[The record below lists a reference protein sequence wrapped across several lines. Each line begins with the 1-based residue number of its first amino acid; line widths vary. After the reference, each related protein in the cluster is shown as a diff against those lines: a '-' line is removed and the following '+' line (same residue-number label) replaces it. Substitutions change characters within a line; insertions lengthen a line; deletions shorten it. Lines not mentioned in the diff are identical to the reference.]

1 MDEGGGVPSK
11 VQFAV
16 GSRSTAA
23 AAAQAPIMMPI
34 DKEGAEQ

>member
-23 AAAQAPIMMPI
+23 AAQAPIMMPI